1 MLSSLLRQ
9 VTDRTAVLANF
20 LRLCTACDEAREQPV
35 SVFSQELLARN
46 ALPGDLAQER
56 TFRHCS
62 IITQLYAIYEFFAE
76 ACIAFWLARLPRYQ
90 SFSELSA
97 QFKNTYR
104 YGLGRIIQDID
115 KRRYR
120 NLSLPVVLE
129 KYLNSL
135 RDDSPW
141 ELVNEALTFHA
152 TNLRR
157 ADLEKLFG
165 SAGIDGV
172 WHSLEIHDK
181 LRAQLIE
188 ADWNKSLE
196 QMILDL
202 VTFRNDA
209 SHGTPDEIL
218 GLEILGEW
226 IAFVKGFC
234 DALAD
239 VITHRIVKAEA
250 SHLPESVLGVVTE
263 TLHGNIVI
271 ATCNHGLIRVGD
283 GFYFLREADCTMA
296 EIESIQVNDV
306 DQEAIQIDQAG
317 LEIGLRTSKE
327 VGLNSRL
334 VLIEN

>member
-1 MLSSLLRQ
+1 M
-9 VTDRTAVLANF
+9 
-20 LRLCTACDEAREQPV
+20 
-35 SVFSQELLARN
+35 
-46 ALPGDLAQER
+46 
-56 TFRHCS
+56 
-62 IITQLYAIYEFFAE
+62 
-76 ACIAFWLARLPRYQ
+76 
-90 SFSELSA
+90 
-97 QFKNTYR
+97 
-104 YGLGRIIQDID
+104 GRIVQDID
-115 KRRYR
+115 QRRYR

-129 KYLNSL
+129 KYLHSL
-135 RDDSPW
+135 QDDSPW

-172 WHSLEIHDK
+172 WHSLEIHE
-181 LRAQLIE
+181 RFSAQLIE

-226 IAFVKGFC
+226 IAFIKGFC
-234 DALAD
+234 GALAD

-250 SHLPESVLGVVTE
+250 SHLTESVLGVVTE
-263 TLHGNIVI
+263 TLHENIVI
-271 ATCNHGLIRVGD
+271 ATCNHGLITVGD
-283 GFYFLREADCTMA
+283 AFYFLREADCTRA
-296 EIESIQVNDV
+296 EIESIQVNDI
-306 DQEAIQIDQAG
+306 DQEAIQIEQAG
-317 LEIGLRTSKE
+317 LEIGLRTSKK